1 MNFIYSMEE
10 TTGVDASV
18 ALCAV
23 TTVCFDIAGLE
34 LFLPLCVGGRTVL
47 ASRETAADPRALSDL
62 IANENVTLVQ
72 ATPTTWRGLIGD
84 DAGRRR
90 LAGLTALVG
99 GEAVPA
105 ALAGELADAARV
117 AYNVYGPTETTVWST
132 CAKISRPN
140 LTSIGRPVANT
151 SVYVAVVVDEGD
163 GEVRVEPAPV
173 GVVGEICVG
182 GAGVSRGYLG
192 RDDLTAERF
201 PRDPFSDEP
210 DARLYRTGDLG
221 RLRPDTLELECLGR
235 LDHQV
240 KIRGY
245 RVELGEIETALADLP
260 SVRHAVV
267 EVRDAADAGGDDD
280 AKQLVAY
287 VVEAEASAPD
297 AVDDADADT
306 KEDSALAKDL
316 ADAEAWGAV
325 YDEAYAARD
334 ALDESDPSLN
344 FSGYL
349 NSYTP
354 GRVHRPEVVR
364 EWVETICDRI
374 AALRPRRA
382 LELGC
387 GNGMILLRVAKLC
400 ERYVGTDLAANAV
413 DYVRDVITRHPD
425 FTLPHCGLAIAGA
438 HEARRFAEERLDT
451 VVCNGVSMYF
461 PSADYLTSVV
471 ENALG
476 AIEPGGHFF
485 LGDVRNLRLHRHFH
499 ASVQLFLADPSVPYR
514 DYLVDVATRVKHEK
528 ELLVDPCRVPDDGRA
543 IPAARPVRQGGRR
556 HAPGIPPLGVR
567 HVPLRRGIQAPFRP
581 RRGGRRRGLPRSVPR
596 REVRARAVGPRGPLA
611 RRDRAPARRGGA
623 RLPRL
628 RESRGR
634 EAGVRGGVGGRTRR
648 EHS

>member
-1 MNFIYSMEE
+1 MVE
-10 TTGVDASV
+10 ASSDDGSDG
-18 ALCAV
+18 AARA
-23 TTVCFDIAGLE
+23 DGD
-34 LFLPLCVGGRTVL
+34 GRNT
-47 ASRETAADPRALSDL
+47 SHDSDL
-62 IANENVTLVQ
+62 T
-72 ATPTTWRGLIGD
+72 
-84 DAGRRR
+84 
-90 LAGLTALVG
+90 
-99 GEAVPA
+99 
-105 ALAGELADAARV
+105 
-117 AYNVYGPTETTVWST
+117 
-132 CAKISRPN
+132 
-140 LTSIGRPVANT
+140 
-151 SVYVAVVVDEGD
+151 
-163 GEVRVEPAPV
+163 
-173 GVVGEICVG
+173 
-182 GAGVSRGYLG
+182 
-192 RDDLTAERF
+192 
-201 PRDPFSDEP
+201 
-210 DARLYRTGDLG
+210 
-221 RLRPDTLELECLGR
+221 
-235 LDHQV
+235 
-240 KIRGY
+240 
-245 RVELGEIETALADLP
+245 
-260 SVRHAVV
+260 
-267 EVRDAADAGGDDD
+267 
-280 AKQLVAY
+280 
-287 VVEAEASAPD
+287 
-297 AVDDADADT
+297 
-306 KEDSALAKDL
+306 KDL

-528 ELLVDPCRVPDDGRA
+528 ELLVDPVAFLTMAERSLPRALCDRVVVDMRRGYHRSEFGMYRYDVVFRRPSD
-543 IPAARPVRQGGRR
+543 PAAVDAAADSPEAFRGARYELEPWDPAVHSLAEIERR
-556 HAPGIPPLGVR
+556 LVAEAPDYLAFAGLADARLVYEEALLNELDDTANAHAHATAGALRAHLDKLAVALERAAVEPEDVYRLGERLGYRVNAMWTR
-567 HVPLRRGIQAPFRP
+567 TSPRGLMWSLRKRP
-581 RRGGRRRGLPRSVPR
+581 RPSQNQW
-596 REVRARAVGPRGPLA
+596 PLH
-611 RRDRAPARRGGA
+611 R
-623 RLPRL
+623 
-628 RESRGR
+628 
-634 EAGVRGGVGGRTRR
+634 
-648 EHS
+648 